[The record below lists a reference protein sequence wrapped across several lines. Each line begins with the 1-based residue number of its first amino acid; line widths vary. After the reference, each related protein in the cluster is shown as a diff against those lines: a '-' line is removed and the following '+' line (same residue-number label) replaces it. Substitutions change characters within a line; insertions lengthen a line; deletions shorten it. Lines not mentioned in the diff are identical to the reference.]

1 MTTVISNDLG
11 RPFSSPMP
19 STRSNGVATRGNS
32 APPSMCHN
40 SPTGNHGH
48 GHGHS
53 HLGITK
59 LGNKSVVGNL
69 RSLLVI
75 LALSFHA
82 VFEVRSKVNNSSEI
96 CMNNNYYL

>member
-19 STRSNGVATRGNS
+19 SSHSNGVVPRGNS
-32 APPSMCHN
+32 APPSICHN
-40 SPTGNHGH
+40 STRNHGH

-53 HLGITK
+53 HLGITE
-59 LGNKSVVGNL
+59 LGNKTIVGNV

-75 LALSFHA
+75 LALSFHS
-82 VFEVRSKVNNSSEI
+82 VFEVRSKFNNLIEI
-96 CMNNNYYL
+96 